1 MINIASGNI
10 RGITISIGGDTTG
23 LEQALN
29 RVNTESKSLQNELK
43 AVERG
48 LRFDPG
54 NVELVRQRQELLTQS
69 ISDTSQRLEI
79 LRNAQA
85 QVQRQYDAG
94 EIPVEQYRAFQRE
107 LQTTEGNLNRLQ
119 NSLNAIDGE
128 QERLGQS
135 TRDLQ
140 TLFDATGTSIND
152 FSSALGTRL
161 TNAIRDGS
169 ASADQLDRAIRIV
182 GQNSLGAST
191 DVDQLRRTLRQ
202 IDDGGSIQ
210 QVRQD
215 LSRLAQDAND
225 AGDAVNGFGDQLTQV
240 AGGLAAG
247 GGIAGIISQA
257 LDVST
262 LDTKIDIT
270 LALDDEG
277 RESVR
282 EATKIVQAYGLD
294 AEEALEGIRRQYA
307 LNTEA
312 SNEANNATIKAAGAI
327 AAAYADIDFKELIQE
342 TNEISAAF
350 KISDDQA
357 LGLVNNLLRIGFPP
371 DQLDIISE
379 YGSQLARAGFT
390 AEQIQATFAAGVD
403 TGTYNIDI
411 LLDKHTCPV

>member
-1 MINIASGNI
+1 MASGNI
-10 RGITISIGGDTTG
+10 RGITIELSGDTTN
-23 LEQALN
+23 LESALN
-29 RVNTESKSLQNELK
+29 RVNTESKSLQSELK

-48 LRFDPG
+48 LKFDPG

-69 ISDTSQRLEI
+69 ISDTSERLGI
-79 LRNAQA
+79 LRAAQA
-85 QVQRQYDAG
+85 QVQQQYDSG
-94 EIPVEQYRAFQRE
+94 EIPIDQYRAFQRE
-107 LQTTEGNLNRLQ
+107 LQVTEGNLNRLQ
-119 NSLNAIDGE
+119 NSLSSIDAE
-128 QERLGQS
+128 QDRLGES
-135 TRDLQ
+135 TRALG
-140 TLFDATGTSIND
+140 TLFEATGTNIND
-152 FSSALGTRL
+152 FSSALGSRL
-161 TNAIRDGS
+161 TNAIRNGS

-182 GQNSLGAST
+182 GQQALGAST
-191 DVDQLRRTLRQ
+191 DVDQLRTALRQ

-210 QVRQD
+210 DVRRELSQVA
-215 LSRLAQDAND
+215 SEANE

-277 RESVR
+277 RAAVR
-282 EATKIVQAYGLD
+282 EATNLLNAYGVEG
-294 AEEALEGIRRQYA
+294 EEALEGIRRQYA
-307 LNTEA
+307 LNTDA

-327 AAAYADIDFKELIQE
+327 SAAYSDIDFKELIQE

-350 KISDDQA
+350 KITDDEA
-357 LGLVNNLLRIGFPP
+357 LGLVNNLLRVGFPP